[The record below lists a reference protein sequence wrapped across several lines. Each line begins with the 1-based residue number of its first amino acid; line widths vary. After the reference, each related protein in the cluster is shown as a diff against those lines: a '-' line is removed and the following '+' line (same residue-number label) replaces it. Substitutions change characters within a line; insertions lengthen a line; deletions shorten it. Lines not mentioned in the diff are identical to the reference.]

1 MCVINKLINKKG
13 EKKMPYLI
21 GLSAGATCMIGGVA
35 FSIVSGNWD
44 CFHFSCLVA
53 AVAIPMVTAATTIAE
68 NVR

>member
-1 MCVINKLINKKG
+1 
-13 EKKMPYLI
+13 MPYLI

-44 CFHFSCLVA
+44 CFHFSCLWA